1 MTLSKRQ
8 INDSASSKRI
18 PTVSCSCGPTAVN
31 DAKSVQNRKILNIPS
46 RPCLDCAAAIF
57 AMTVNRMPV
66 VVTIQIVA
74 NTLLPIPAEHK
85 ARIEIETAVEVV
97 SSCGVS
103 YRRSSSTIPRLLR
116 RLLLLDI
123 LELDRLVP
131 NKDTLKKRKT
141 NTGGKSQFCVHGTE
155 QQCER
160 ERGQDR
166 LRTFP
171 RYGSGFL
178 HRLILAANNPN
189 FCLSVPWSTILV
201 G

>member
-85 ARIEIETAVEVV
+85 AKIEIETAVELV
-97 SSCGVS
+97 SFRGAS
-103 YRRSSSTIPRLLR
+103 YRRPPSLVPRLL
-116 RLLLLDI
+116 LLLLDI

-131 NKDTLKKRKT
+131 NKDTLKQEGKKPEGKIQFTVTGMKT
-141 NTGGKSQFCVHGTE
+141 RYD
-155 QQCER
+155 ER
-160 ERGQDR
+160 ERGQNES
-166 LRTFP
+166 RTFP